1 MDEFQRVKGWSLER
15 NVKRLHGWLY
25 DPCSPLSREMDL
37 EKIAKASQQ
46 NNSAELRMERYHV
59 LIAYRELRHCSAP
72 NPSTTDENSI
82 SLM

>member
-46 NNSAELRMERYHV
+46 NNSAEFEDGKISRSNRV
-59 LIAYRELRHCSAP
+59 SRTAP
-72 NPSTTDENSI
+72 LFSPESFNY
-82 SLM
+82 